1 MADPINGINAKG
13 VDLERFKKLT
23 PQEIIKQQS
32 EGEEVP
38 AEIVTWAKDVLSFA
52 QIPDDVTYDLVGGDV
67 GIEALNQLGIPSDEQ
82 VGNVE
87 EDAEIPE
94 EENPEIPEPPEE
106 ETPDGNNAILAEPN
120 EDEVPADDITLA
132 DSSITA
138 DNEEIRRRKARKG
151 IVEEQ

>member
-1 MADPINGINAKG
+1 MADPISGINAKG
-13 VDLERFKKLT
+13 VDLERFKKLS

-38 AEIVTWAKDVLSFA
+38 AEIVTWAKDVLNFA
-52 QIPDDVTYDLVGGDV
+52 QIPDDVTYEQVGGDV